1 MTRHPKL
8 AQTVLQHTLINT
20 RQMTSLIDREM
31 ALAANEVKRETV
43 NWVPMWVDWGHTVRS
58 DCDTAT
64 AIRAISDKGEMLWY
78 VRHDRKKH
86 GFHSIQSDPFS
97 AFSEAMAAWKKRAQV
112 RAEWTIVKALSR
124 DLILGRENF
133 RVTMDDAE
141 QSALC
146 TLGIKWFRD
155 RMRIAHKPDVSGR
168 TAGLLMKIEP
178 QMGFII
184 YEAAQRTGVWAE
196 RCNSASTFD
205 DKAAMHVSGEKA

>member
-1 MTRHPKL
+1 MIHNSMMKHDALRK
-8 AQTVLQHTLINT
+8 ALINT

-31 ALAANEVKRETV
+31 ALATNEVKRETV
-43 NWVPMWVDWGHTVRS
+43 NWVPMWVDWGNTVRS

-64 AIRAISDKGEMLWY
+64 AIRAISDKSEMLWY

-86 GFHSIQSDPFS
+86 GYHSSQSDPFS
-97 AFSEAMAAWKKRAQV
+97 AFGEAMGAWKKRAEV
-112 RAEWTIVKALSR
+112 RAEWANVKALAR

-155 RMRIAHKPDVSGR
+155 RMRISKKPDITGR
-168 TAGLLMKIEP
+168 TAGLLMMVEP
-178 QMGFII
+178 QLGFVI
-184 YEAAQRTGVWAE
+184 YEAAKRTGVWA
-196 RCNSASTFD
+196 RRTASVLPFDANSTVPVLAL
-205 DKAAMHVSGEKA
+205 KK